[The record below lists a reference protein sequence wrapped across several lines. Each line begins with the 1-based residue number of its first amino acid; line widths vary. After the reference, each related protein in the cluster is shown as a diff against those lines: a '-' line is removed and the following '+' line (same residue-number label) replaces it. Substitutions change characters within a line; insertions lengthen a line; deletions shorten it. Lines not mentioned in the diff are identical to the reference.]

1 MRLDAPGKERGM
13 TLIGFSE
20 IAALKISPKDCFA
33 WVRDAFLCK
42 PNVVLPP
49 KISTKQEGNIFFNTM
64 PCLIPQI
71 RRFGVKEVSRF
82 PNRVPALKSDLMLYD
97 SENGELLSV
106 MDATWITAMRT
117 GGVAALAIKTLRRD
131 NAKIY
136 SFVGLGNTARATL
149 LCLLE
154 NAELGENFKIRL
166 LKYKGQECLFA
177 ERFSAYGNA
186 SFEFVDSMRELI
198 VGADVVVSC
207 VTAFDAP
214 VAEDAWFKEGVLV
227 VPVHTRGFQN
237 CDLFFDKVFADDRGH
252 VEGFKYFSKFKQ
264 FGELSDVLLGKI
276 PGRESSR
283 ERILA
288 YNIGIALHDVYFASK
303 IYDRSRAAEYN
314 LISEQKK
321 FWV

>member
-1 MRLDAPGKERGM
+1 MK
-13 TLIGFSE
+13 LIDFSE

-33 WVRDAFLCK
+33 WVKDAFLIK
-42 PNVVLPP
+42 PKSLLPP
-49 KISTKQEGNIFFNTM
+49 KISTKQEGNVFFNTM

-71 RRFGVKEVSRF
+71 ERFGVKEVSRF

-97 SENGELLSV
+97 AKSGELLSV

-117 GGVAALAIKTLRRD
+117 GAVAALAVKTFRRKD
-131 NAKIY
+131 AKIY

-154 NAELGENFKIRL
+154 NTDTQERQTIRL
-166 LKYKGQECLFA
+166 LKYKGQEKLFA
-177 ERFSAYGNA
+177 ERFSGYGNVC
-186 SFEFVDSMRELI
+186 FEFVDSMRELI

-207 VTAFDAP
+207 VTAFDSP
-214 VAEDAWFKEGVLV
+214 VAKDEWFKEGVLV

-276 PGRESSR
+276 PGRESER

-303 IYDRSRAAEYN
+303 IYERSRAEEHN
-314 LISEQKK
+314 LITKQEK